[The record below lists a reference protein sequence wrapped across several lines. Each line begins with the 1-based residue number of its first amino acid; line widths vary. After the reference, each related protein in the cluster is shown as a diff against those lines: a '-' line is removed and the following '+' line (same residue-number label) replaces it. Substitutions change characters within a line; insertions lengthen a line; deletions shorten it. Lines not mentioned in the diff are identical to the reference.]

1 MESQIHLT
9 FYERL
14 VLFVRKVRQRLKKIH
29 QLGLT
34 KIGILFIPHN
44 HEKIGRIEVTV
55 YLASFIFFLSF
66 SLFILSISYG
76 ISLFTGPS
84 TDQIF
89 ALGQKQKV
97 TFLHHQKV
105 AQIYKSHLK
114 EFSTKVE
121 ELNRV
126 TWGTNEIQKD
136 LDATQNITEITIASL
151 LPNQFPARDE
161 LKSNMNLYKN
171 TADAYADL
179 NHKLEGIENLF
190 SKAINYL
197 EMRESI
203 LQSMPRGRPLG
214 RGVGFVSSTFGKRDD
229 PVYGGGEFHNGVDF
243 AAPKGS
249 PIYAVANGVVAEA
262 SYSENS
268 LGYHVRINHENGY
281 YTIYAH
287 CNELKVKKGDVV
299 KRGDIIG
306 TVGSTGKS
314 TGNHLHYE
322 VHIGLDPPYNPQ
334 EYINL
339 D

>member
-1 MESQIHLT
+1 MEPHVDLT
-9 FYERL
+9 LYERL
-14 VLFVRKVRQRLKKIH
+14 VLFLRKIHQRLKKIH
-29 QLGLT
+29 KFGLT
-34 KIGILFIPHN
+34 KVGILLIPHN
-44 HEKIGRIEVTV
+44 HEKIAKLEVTV
-55 YLASFIFFLSF
+55 YLAAFILFLSF
-66 SLFILSISYG
+66 SLFLLSIQYG
-76 ISLFTGPS
+76 IFLLMNSD

-97 TFLHHQKV
+97 TFLYYHK
-105 AQIYKSHLK
+105 ISKMYKEQLQ
-114 EFSTKVE
+114 EFSSKLE

-126 TWGTNEIQKD
+126 TWGTKDIQKD
-136 LDATQNITEITIASL
+136 TEEQKNFSEISIASFF
-151 LPNQFPARDE
+151 PSQFPAQDE
-161 LKSNMNLYKN
+161 LKSNMNLYKD
-171 TADAYADL
+171 TTDAYFKI
-179 NHKLEGIENLF
+179 NHMLEKLDTSF

-214 RGVGFVSSTFGKRDD
+214 RGVGFVSSTFGKRED

-249 PIYAVANGVVAEA
+249 PIYAVANGIVAEA
-262 SYSENS
+262 SYSDNS
-268 LGYHVRINHENGY
+268 LGYYVRLNHENGY

-287 CNELKVKKGDVV
+287 CNEIKVKKGDLV
-299 KRGDIIG
+299 KRGDIIA

>member
-1 MESQIHLT
+1 MESPLSLS
-9 FYERL
+9 FYEKL
-14 VLFVRKVRQRLKKIH
+14 VLFLRKIRQRLERIH
-29 QLGLT
+29 QFGLT
-34 KIGILFIPHN
+34 KIGVLFIPHN
-44 HEKIGRIEVTV
+44 HEKIGKIELTV

-76 ISLFTGPS
+76 ISLI
-84 TDQIF
+84 TDSNTEQIF

-97 TFLHHQKV
+97 TFLYHQKI
-105 AQIYKSHLK
+105 AKTYKLHLK
-114 EFSTKVE
+114 EFSAKIE
-121 ELNRV
+121 ELNKV
-126 TWGTNEIQKD
+126 TWGTSNIQKD
-136 LDATQNITEITIASL
+136 LESSQDFSGISIASL

-161 LKSNMNLYKN
+161 LKSNMNLYKD
-171 TADAYADL
+171 TADAFMNL
-179 NHKLEGIENLF
+179 NRKLEDIEAQF

-203 LQSMPRGRPLG
+203 LQSMPRGRPLA
-214 RGVGFVSSTFGKRDD
+214 RGVGFVSSTFGKRED

-249 PIYAVANGVVAEA
+249 PIYAVANGIVAEA
-262 SYSENS
+262 TYSENS
-268 LGYHVRINHENGY
+268 LGYYVRINHANGY

-299 KRGDIIG
+299 KRGDIIA

>member
-1 MESQIHLT
+1 MEISLT
-9 FYERL
+9 AYERL
-14 VLFVRKVRQRLKKIH
+14 VLFFRKIRLKLEKLH
-29 QLGLT
+29 KLGLT
-34 KIGILFIPHN
+34 KIGILFIPHTN
-44 HEKIGRIEVTV
+44 EKIGKIELTI
-55 YLASFIFFLSF
+55 YLA
-66 SLFILSISYG
+66 LFILFLSLSLLCLSIGYG
-76 ISLFTGPS
+76 VSLFFDSETE
-84 TDQIF
+84 QIL
-89 ALGQKQKV
+89 ARGEKQKII
-97 TFLHHQKV
+97 FLYHQK
-105 AQIYKSHLK
+105 AAEIYKERSK
-114 EFSTKVE
+114 EFVNKVE

-126 TWGTNEIQKD
+126 TWGVKELQNEFENSKD
-136 LDATQNITEITIASL
+136 FPVISTASL
-151 LPNQFPARDE
+151 FPLQFPQQDE
-161 LKSNMNLYKN
+161 MKSNMNLYKE
-171 TADAYADL
+171 TVEQFSSL
-179 NHKLEGIENLF
+179 NDRFNKIDPLF

-249 PIYAVANGVVAEA
+249 PIFAVADGVVAEA
-262 SYSENS
+262 TYAENS
-268 LGYHVRINHENGY
+268 LGNHVRINHKNGY

-287 CNELKVKKGDVV
+287 CNELKVKKGDIV
-299 KRGDIIG
+299 KKGDVIG